1 MQRQRR
7 YFERCVAM
15 VMAAA
20 MAVGLLSCSKKG
32 TEPGGEPEVPMA
44 FAPTVDWH
52 SIANTK
58 ALINSASDLRDY
70 SISILANATKENSSG
85 GGTTTYPVFKNH
97 RLDYEGSAWTYS
109 PTKYWIPGA
118 EYSFVAFAP
127 FAPTSNSPAGTDGKR
142 TLSNGTFT
150 IGGTDENPI
159 LTISDYCTGR
169 VTTGDKPFDARSEDL
184 LRAYAYRNNTS
195 AEDYSPVA
203 LNFEHLLACV
213 TFNIRNATS
222 TDILT
227 VSDIKLS
234 GIKHKCDITITPK
247 YCQLADPQG
256 EISLSTNE
264 FTSDNRT
271 ATGSTALLP
280 KGMSESEF
288 KPLYDCTDLT
298 VLPQNLYNKEQA
310 SLTFTLVYRD
320 STTEQRI
327 LELDKIE
334 SIRSWEPGKKYN
346 YNMTIT
352 SQDIIFQVVE
362 VPWVEHEVEL

>member
-1 MQRQRR
+1 
-7 YFERCVAM
+7 M
-15 VMAAA
+15 VVAAA

-32 TEPGGEPEVPMA
+32 TEPGGETEVPMA

-58 ALINSASDLRDY
+58 ALINSASELRDY
-70 SISILANATKENSSG
+70 SISILANATRENSSG
-85 GGTTTYPVFKNH
+85 EGTTTYPVFKNH

-118 EYSFVAFAP
+118 VYSFVAFAP
-127 FAPTSNSPAGTDGKR
+127 FAPTDNSPEGANQI
-142 TLSNGTFT
+142 LSNGTCN
-150 IGGTDENPI
+150 IVDSNVADGIDNSDVDPVLNIEN
-159 LTISDYCTGR
+159 YNTGR
-169 VTTGDKPFDARSEDL
+169 VFKSDGVTVEFDARSEDL
-184 LRAYAYRNNTS
+184 LKAYAYRNNS
-195 AEDYSPVA
+195 SGEDYSSVA

-271 ATGSTALLP
+271 ATGSTAFLP

-320 STTEQRI
+320 SATEQRI

-334 SIRSWEPGKKYN
+334 SIKAWEPGKKYN

>member
-1 MQRQRR
+1 
-7 YFERCVAM
+7 M
-15 VMAAA
+15 V
-20 MAVGLLSCSKKG
+20 
-32 TEPGGEPEVPMA
+32 
-44 FAPTVDWH
+44 FAPAVDWH
-52 SIANTK
+52 HLANTK
-58 ALINSASDLRDY
+58 ALINNASELQDY

-97 RLDYEGSAWTYS
+97 RLDWDGSSWTYS

-118 EYSFVAFAP
+118 SYSFVAFAP
-127 FAPTSNSPAGTDGKR
+127 FAPTANSPAGTSGKK
-142 TLSNGTFT
+142 TLSNGSAEVS
-150 IGGTDENPI
+150 GTDEEPI
-159 LTISDYCTGR
+159 LTISNYCTGR
-169 VTTGDKPFDARSEDL
+169 VTTGANQFDARSEDL

-195 AEDYSPVA
+195 AEDYSSVA

-213 TFNIRNATS
+213 TFKIRNATS
-222 TDILT
+222 NDIVKVT
-227 VSDIKLS
+227 DIKLC
-234 GIKHKCDITITPK
+234 GIQYLCDIIITPGNCVLDYK
-247 YCQLADPQG
+247 SD
-256 EISLSTNE
+256 LSIDE
-264 FTSDNRT
+264 FTSDDRT
-271 ATGSTALLP
+271 TPAGSTAFLP

-310 SLTFTLVYRD
+310 GLTFTLHYSGGR
-320 STTEQRI
+320 EENRI

-334 SIRSWEPGKKYN
+334 SIRSWDPGKKYN